1 MREKKQK
8 GLFNGKIGGNSGK
21 GQRKNWEILFV
32 CLEREK
38 TKKVYLMA
46 KLGVTAAKGKFEIGK
61 FCPFCLERE
70 KEQNDSFNR

>member
-1 MREKKQK
+1 MHC
-8 GLFNGKIGGNSGK
+8 K

>member
-1 MREKKQK
+1 
-8 GLFNGKIGGNSGK
+8 
-21 GQRKNWEILFV
+21 
-32 CLEREK
+32 
-38 TKKVYLMA
+38 MA

>member
-8 GLFNGKIGGNSGK
+8 GLFHGKIGGNSGK

-46 KLGVTAAKGKFEIGK
+46 KLAVTAAKGKAEIGK
-61 FCPFCLERE
+61 FCLIVLRE
-70 KEQNDSFNR
+70 KKQKRFI